1 LFTPYWTKESAL
13 MQHCLGSGTVI
24 KTMWV
29 KEVDHDN
36 GKMETNAGNNAME
49 SFQGT

>member
-1 LFTPYWTKESAL
+1 MHYG
-13 MQHCLGSGTVI
+13 LGSGTVI

-29 KEVDHDN
+29 KEVNHDN

-49 SFQGT
+49 PFQGT